1 MYGIDLFFTGLT
13 LGGLYAL
20 IAMGLTLQFG
30 VARIMNLSYGEFMIA
45 ASFAALL
52 LVNLGVNPIL
62 SLIIM
67 VPAGFALHWLIY
79 QVLMLPLVKRASS
92 GAQLEV
98 DSILATFGILF
109 VAQGIML
116 VMFGGNYFSY
126 SFMSFPVHLFGANIA
141 ANRLLVL
148 VCAVVI
154 GGGLYLLMT
163 RTRMGMAMRAVATAP
178 NFAPLVGINVT
189 RVSAAAFA
197 TGGAMLA
204 ASGVL
209 ISMFLPFTSSMGVLF
224 TMKALVVVIMGG
236 IGNLMGCLVAG
247 MLLGFTEALV
257 SRYIDPG
264 LTLAANYAL
273 FLLVLL
279 FLPNGLFGRTAK

>member
-1 MYGIDLFFTGLT
+1 MYGIDLIFTGLT
-13 LGGLYAL
+13 LGGLYGL

-30 VARIMNLSYGEFMIA
+30 VARIINLSYGEGLIA
-45 ASFAALL
+45 ASFAALA
-52 LVNLGVNPIL
+52 LVNLGINPIAGL
-62 SLIIM
+62 VLLIPI
-67 VPAGFALHWLIY
+67 GFALHWFIY
-79 QVLMLPLVKRASS
+79 QVLMLPLVKRTKA
-92 GAQLEV
+92 GPQLDV

-109 VAQGIML
+109 VAQGVML

-126 SFMSFPVHLFGANIA
+126 SFMSFPISILGTTTA
-141 ANRLLVL
+141 ANRLFVL
-148 VCAVVI
+148 AFALLL
-154 GGGLYLLMT
+154 GAGLYLLMA

-178 NFAPLVGINVT
+178 AFAPLVGINVT
-189 RVSAAAFA
+189 RVSALAFA
-197 TGGAMLA
+197 AGGAMVA

-236 IGNLMGCLVAG
+236 VGNLMGCLVAG
-247 MLLGFTEALV
+247 MLLGFSEAIV
-257 SRYIDPG
+257 ARYVDPG

-279 FLPNGLFGRTAK
+279 FLPSGIFGRTSR